1 MRLKKLPSTDQIERP
16 SLDLNNYVPA
26 LLIWLTNKLSSD
38 ASRSYRAWY
47 GLGVT
52 EWRVLAYLGVY
63 EDGTAAKICKLIG
76 LDKAATSR
84 SIVTLKERRLIRTK
98 QLKGREVELTITES
112 GREKYENIL
121 TVALPREE
129 ALLNGLSQV
138 ERKALIFMLHT
149 MLGNLDA
156 VAAVEPAA
164 TSQKGLHSP
173 PISTPVPRTRRTR
186 SRENRTI

>member
-1 MRLKKLPSTDQIERP
+1 MHLKKLPSTDHVDRP
-16 SLDLNNYVPA
+16 TLNLNNYVPA

-63 EDGTAAKICKLIG
+63 ENGTAAKICKLIG

-84 SIVTLKERRLIRTK
+84 SIVTLKKRKLIRTK
-98 QLKGREVELTITES
+98 QLKGREVELTITDS
-112 GREKYENIL
+112 GREKYQNIL

-129 ALLNGLSQV
+129 ALLNGLSQA
-138 ERKALIFMLHT
+138 ERRALISMLHT

-156 VAAVEPAA
+156 VAAVEPAPM
-164 TSQKGLHSP
+164 SQKGFQP
-173 PISTPVPRTRRTR
+173 PSISTPRPAH
-186 SRENRTI
+186 

>member
-1 MRLKKLPSTDQIERP
+1 MHLKKLPSTDHVDRP
-16 SLDLNNYVPA
+16 TLNLNNYVPA

-63 EDGTAAKICKLIG
+63 ENGTAAKICKLIG

-138 ERKALIFMLHT
+138 ERKALISMLHT

-164 TSQKGLHSP
+164 TSQKVVSATNLHPVSP
-173 PISTPVPRTRRTR
+173 TRRTR
-186 SRENRTI
+186 NRENRTM